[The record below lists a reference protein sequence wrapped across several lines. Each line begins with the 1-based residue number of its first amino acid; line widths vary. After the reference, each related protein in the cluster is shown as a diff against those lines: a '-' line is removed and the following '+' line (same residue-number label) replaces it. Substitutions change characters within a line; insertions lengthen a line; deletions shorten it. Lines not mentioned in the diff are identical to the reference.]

1 MAALS
6 SRARRLMQEINFSI
20 EVKELLE
27 SYGLPVADIPGND
40 QIRLFG
46 VKADGALTAV
56 VGIEV
61 YEEYALVRSLAVK
74 QQFRGSGIGRNLI
87 ASLEGWARAK
97 RVARLFLLTETAGR
111 FFGYQGYRPIPR
123 SETPQV
129 IKDTSEFSGICPGSA
144 ELMIKELIASNEFN
158 ADQDKAGAS

>member
-1 MAALS
+1 
-6 SRARRLMQEINFSI
+6 MQEINFSI

-61 YEEYALVRSLAVK
+61 YEEYALVRLPLSSS
-74 QQFRGSGIGRNLI
+74 SGGAGLD
-87 ASLEGWARAK
+87 
-97 RVARLFLLTETAGR
+97 ET
-111 FFGYQGYRPIPR
+111 
-123 SETPQV
+123 
-129 IKDTSEFSGICPGSA
+129 
-144 ELMIKELIASNEFN
+144 
-158 ADQDKAGAS
+158 